1 MLAIKARYLMLLIG
15 LERFQFD
22 CGQFST
28 VSSQWAAG
36 WLLVN
41 KLSFFQDGWTMLV
54 FFQHA
59 CINNCI
65 DILNNLSVN
74 LEIICLQKYWLRPV
88 DLTPFTLLTGC
99 DKFIYSGMKDG
110 DVHLVDR
117 PFGGLVVLQSRLLS
131 ILLWTMATVL
141 ITGYRVSLSNI
152 SERNLFFLMCIYHV

>member
-1 MLAIKARYLMLLIG
+1 MHASTIVLTFLITYQ
-15 LERFQFD
+15 L
-22 CGQFST
+22 
-28 VSSQWAAG
+28 
-36 WLLVN
+36 
-41 KLSFFQDGWTMLV
+41 
-54 FFQHA
+54 
-59 CINNCI
+59 
-65 DILNNLSVN
+65 N

-152 SERNLFFLMCIYHV
+152 SERNLFFLMCIYHCLGAKDIMITMLILLMLLC